1 MRKIQ
6 LVLVA
11 LAGISLA
18 AFAADAQA
26 QRGGGR
32 GFGRGMAKV
41 MLVGQESVQKELALT
56 DEQKT
61 KLEDIRAEMPQF
73 GGGGGG
79 GGNFA
84 ETIAKLDKDVEG
96 VLDEKQNAR
105 LQQISYQA
113 SGILGSVAREE
124 VAAKLELTQEQKD
137 QFDDLRQ
144 EQREAMQDLFQGGGD
159 DPEVRR
165 EKVAELRKE
174 MDEKAKAKLTEG
186 QVAKLTEMMGEPFDT
201 STLRFFGRGGGRGG
215 RQ

>member
-11 LAGISLA
+11 LAGISLV
-18 AFAADAQA
+18 AFASDVQA

-41 MLVGQESVQKELALT
+41 MLVGQESVEKELALT

-61 KLEDIRAEMPQF
+61 KLEEIRAEMPQF
-73 GGGGGG
+73 GGGGG

-113 SGILGSVAREE
+113 GGVLGSVSREE

-144 EQREAMQDLFQGGGD
+144 EQRDAMQELFQGGGD
-159 DPEVRR
+159 DPEARR
-165 EKVAELRKE
+165 EKMAELRKE
-174 MDEKAKAKLTEG
+174 MDERAKAKLTED